1 MSESI
6 SKTKQVLLNSREIE
20 VPVNWDVVTIDDVA
34 QKTKGDKPASLYD
47 EPDSGR
53 LPYLTIS
60 ASRGEVSQW
69 ADSDEG
75 KRVSDGQILMV
86 WDGASSGTVFK
97 SSEGII
103 GSTLA
108 AFNFQDSTFDNEFA
122 YYFLSQFEDQIS
134 ELAEGTGIPHV
145 PRDFIQIFQVLRPP
159 ISEQRR
165 IADILS
171 TVDEQIQQTEE
182 IIELR
187 SELKQ
192 GILQDILQTGIG
204 HNDLEQENIGPISTT
219 IPKEWTLKSID
230 EVIQNGK
237 KGLRGGPPGSRIKK
251 EDRVADGFK
260 LYVQDHVIN
269 DNFELRDDY
278 ISEGKFSELKS
289 AAPKPR
295 DVLVTR
301 RGTIGK
307 STIFP
312 ESAKEGIISDSL
324 IRIRPEASLCLPE
337 FLSILIGSSNLINL
351 QIQSLS
357 HGSSRKGLN
366 NKIVKQLKIPLP
378 PIEEQE
384 KIIQILSCLSDA
396 IEVEERRRSQLSMLK
411 DGLMQDLLTGKV
423 RVNTD

>member
-6 SKTKQVLLNSREIE
+6 SKTKQVLLNSRQIEI
-20 VPVNWDVVTIDDVA
+20 PVNWGVVTIENVA
-34 QKTKGDKPASLYD
+34 QKTKGEKPDSLYD
-47 EPDSGR
+47 EPGPDR
-53 LPYLTIS
+53 FPYLTIS
-60 ASRGEVSQW
+60 ASQGEVNQW
-69 ADSDEG
+69 ADSDDG
-75 KRVSDGQILMV
+75 KRVSDSQILMV

-108 AFNFQDSTFDNEFA
+108 AFKFEDSTFDNEFA
-122 YYFLSQFEDQIS
+122 YYFLSHFENRIS

-145 PRDFIQIFQVLRPP
+145 PRDFTQIFQVLKPP
-159 ISEQRR
+159 LSEQHR

-171 TVDEQIQQTEE
+171 TVDEQIQQTDEMIE
-182 IIELR
+182 IMA
-187 SELKQ
+187 ELKQ
-192 GILQDILQTGIG
+192 GILQDILQTGLG
-204 HNDLEQENIGPISTT
+204 PNELKHESIGPISTN
-219 IPKEWTLKSID
+219 IPKEWEIESIG
-230 EVIQNGK
+230 EVIKQGK

-251 EDRVADGFK
+251 EDRVADGYK

-269 DNFELRDDY
+269 DNFDLRDDY
-278 ISEGKFSELKS
+278 ISEENFSELKS
-289 AAPKPR
+289 AAPKPG

-307 STIFP
+307 STVFP
-312 ESAKEGIISDSL
+312 ESARDGIISDSL
-324 IRIRPEASLCLPE
+324 IRIRPEASLCLPK
-337 FLSILIGSSNLINL
+337 FLSILISDSNLIDL

-378 PIEEQE
+378 SIEEQT

-396 IEVEERRRSQLSMLK
+396 IEIEERRRSQLSLLK
-411 DGLMQDLLTGKV
+411 NGLMQDLLTGKV
-423 RVNTD
+423 RVDTD